1 MSDNENSNKK
11 LMPEGGSSPPTDQV
25 QTTDAPAVDS
35 ETKDTSSAE
44 EEEKNPQTPS
54 TDNDKD
60 KDESQGQ
67 ETEGGEEPNENPN
80 KENKNDY
87 SETAKKVGESLGE
100 KYNKMLEAK
109 KNDNNKDSLGDQM
122 KDLNEVQ
129 VDKAFVSDSINLLGK
144 ISFDELIG
152 NPLRAAVKAQRD
164 LAKETLSY
172 IREEGIKV
180 DENGQGQITYVTMNF
195 IRDGK
200 QVKMRVPLLT
210 LMPVPRLSISTM
222 SYTFKAKVNAMS
234 GVVASVGSGGTPINA
249 GISTGEGS
257 KSAAPAK
264 QTTDSSA
271 KGNNETTGNKPGAST
286 DNPAASKDNPAASK
300 DNPAASSNNPTA
312 SAAGAKPTISTTPTM
327 SVGYSSKKDSGAT
340 RDSRYSVETTMDI
353 SITASEGEMPRGIDR
368 LLGVLDDS
376 TEVIDPKG
384 TLQVSADRI
393 SLVNNYGAISVSYR
407 NGKGAYA
414 PTDVTC
420 EPIEGEAKPDMLES
434 GDEML
439 LIFKAK
445 GVYMVSAGELHRIV
459 FVS

>member
-1 MSDNENSNKK
+1 MSDNENNNND

-25 QTTDAPAVDS
+25 SQTDAPAVGS
-35 ETKDTSSAE
+35 ENNDTSSAE
-44 EEEKNPQTPS
+44 EKEEKPQGPS

-67 ETEGGEEPNENPN
+67 ETEGGEESN
-80 KENKNDY
+80 KENKNDF
-87 SETAKKVGESLGE
+87 SETAKKVGKSLTE
-100 KYNKMLEAK
+100 KYNELLEAK
-109 KNDNNKDSLGDQM
+109 KNDNKKDSLGDQM

-129 VDKAFVSDSINLLGK
+129 VDKTFVSDSINLLGK

-195 IRDGK
+195 FRDGK

-249 GISTGEGS
+249 GMSTDNGS
-257 KSAAPAK
+257 KSAASAK
-264 QTTDSSA
+264 PSKDSSS
-271 KGNNETTGNKPGAST
+271 KGNNEKTG
-286 DNPAASKDNPAASK
+286 DEPAASTENS
-300 DNPAASSNNPTA
+300 AASSNKTAA

-340 RDSRYSVETTMDI
+340 RDSRYSVESTMDI

-368 LLGVLDDS
+368 LLGILDDS

-445 GVYMVSAGELHRIV
+445 GVYMISAGELHRIV

>member
-1 MSDNENSNKK
+1 MSDNENNNNDLK
-11 LMPEGGSSPPTDQV
+11 PGGESSPPTDQV
-25 QTTDAPAVDS
+25 SQTDAPAVDS
-35 ETKDTSSAE
+35 ETTDTSSAE
-44 EEEKNPQTPS
+44 EENQQAPS
-54 TDNDKD
+54 TDNDN
-60 KDESQGQ
+60 DESQGQ
-67 ETEGGEEPNENPN
+67 ETEGGEEPN
-80 KENKNDY
+80 KENKNDF
-87 SETAKKVGESLGE
+87 SETAKNVGKSLTQ
-100 KYNKMLEAK
+100 KYNELLEAK
-109 KNDNNKDSLGDQM
+109 KNDNKKDSLGDQM

-249 GISTGEGS
+249 GMSTDNGS
-257 KSAAPAK
+257 KSAASAK
-264 QTTDSSA
+264 PTTDSSS
-271 KGNNETTGNKPGAST
+271 KGNNGKTGEKPAAST
-286 DNPAASKDNPAASK
+286 DNPTASTEK
-300 DNPAASSNNPTA
+300 PAASSNKTAA

-420 EPIEGEAKPDMLES
+420 EPIEGETKPDMLES

>member
-1 MSDNENSNKK
+1 MSDNENNNKD

-25 QTTDAPAVDS
+25 TTTDAPAVDS

-44 EEEKNPQTPS
+44 KEEENQQTPT
-54 TDNDKD
+54 TDND
-60 KDESQGQ
+60 ENQGQ
-67 ETEGGEEPNENPN
+67 TGNKGGEEPDRNKKENENLN
-80 KENKNDY
+80 KENNNDLPNTIGN
-87 SETAKKVGESLGE
+87 SVGKVFKEGVDAWKATSNAG
-100 KYNKMLEAK
+100 K
-109 KNDNNKDSLGDQM
+109 DNSLGDQM

-264 QTTDSSA
+264 PTTDSSS
-271 KGNNETTGNKPGAST
+271 KGNNEKTG
-286 DNPAASKDNPAASK
+286 DNPAASTEK
-300 DNPAASSNNPTA
+300 PAASSDKPAA
-312 SAAGAKPTISTTPTM
+312 SAAGAKPTIATTPTM

-393 SLVNNYGAISVSYR
+393 SLVNNYGVISVSYR

-420 EPIEGEAKPDMLES
+420 EPIEGETKPDMLES

-445 GVYMVSAGELHRIV
+445 GVYMVSAGELTRIV

>member
-1 MSDNENSNKK
+1 
-11 LMPEGGSSPPTDQV
+11 MPEGGSSPPTDQV
-25 QTTDAPAVDS
+25 SQTDAPAVGS
-35 ETKDTSSAE
+35 ENNDTSSAE
-44 EEEKNPQTPS
+44 EKEEKPQGPS

-67 ETEGGEEPNENPN
+67 ETEGGEESN
-80 KENKNDY
+80 KENKNDF
-87 SETAKKVGESLGE
+87 SETAKKVGKSLTE
-100 KYNKMLEAK
+100 KYNELLEAK
-109 KNDNNKDSLGDQM
+109 KNDNKKDSLGDQM

-129 VDKAFVSDSINLLGK
+129 VDKTFVSDSINLLGK

-195 IRDGK
+195 FRDGK

-234 GVVASVGSGGTPINA
+234 GVVASVGNGGTPINA
-249 GISTGEGS
+249 GMSTDNGS
-257 KSAAPAK
+257 KSAASAKPAK
-264 QTTDSSA
+264 DSSS
-271 KGNNETTGNKPGAST
+271 KGNNEKTG
-286 DNPAASKDNPAASK
+286 DEPAASTENS
-300 DNPAASSNNPTA
+300 AASSNKTAA

-445 GVYMVSAGELHRIV
+445 GVYMVSAGELTRIV

>member
-1 MSDNENSNKK
+1 MSDNENINND
-11 LMPEGGSSPPTDQV
+11 LMPGGESSPPTDQV
-25 QTTDAPAVDS
+25 SQTDAPAVDS
-35 ETKDTSSAE
+35 ETTDTSSAE
-44 EEEKNPQTPS
+44 EENQQAPS
-54 TDNDKD
+54 TDNDN
-60 KDESQGQ
+60 DESQGQ
-67 ETEGGEEPNENPN
+67 ETEGGEEPN
-80 KENKNDY
+80 KENKNDF
-87 SETAKKVGESLGE
+87 SETAKNVGKSLTQ
-100 KYNKMLEAK
+100 KYNELLEAK
-109 KNDNNKDSLGDQM
+109 KNDNKKDSLGDQI

-129 VDKAFVSDSINLLGK
+129 VDKTFVSDSINLLGK

-180 DENGQGQITYVTMNF
+180 DEDGQGQITYVTMNF
-195 IRDGK
+195 FRDGK

-249 GISTGEGS
+249 GMSTDNGS
-257 KSAAPAK
+257 KSAVSAKPAK
-264 QTTDSSA
+264 DSSA
-271 KGNNETTGNKPGAST
+271 KGNNEETGDKPATSTEKPAAST
-286 DNPAASKDNPAASK
+286 DNS
-300 DNPAASSNNPTA
+300 AASSNKTA
-312 SAAGAKPTISTTPTM
+312 TSATGAKPTIATTPTM

-353 SITASEGEMPRGIDR
+353 SITASESEMPRGIDR

-393 SLVNNYGAISVSYR
+393 SLVNNYGVISVSYR

-420 EPIEGEAKPDMLES
+420 DPIEGEAKPDMLES

-445 GVYMVSAGELHRIV
+445 GVYMVSAGELTRIV

>member
-1 MSDNENSNKK
+1 MSDNENNNND
-11 LMPEGGSSPPTDQV
+11 LMPEGGSSPPT
-25 QTTDAPAVDS
+25 
-35 ETKDTSSAE
+35 E
-44 EEEKNPQTPS
+44 ENSQTPP
-54 TDNDKD
+54 TDNDENQSH
-60 KDESQGQ
+60 ES
-67 ETEGGEEPNENPN
+67 NE
-80 KENKNDY
+80 
-87 SETAKKVGESLGE
+87 GE
-100 KYNKMLEAK
+100 KSEKNEDNKSDDSK
-109 KNDNNKDSLGDQM
+109 KKEEKSTLDKTVDTTTSVIGALGDAHNAAQKNEKTPSLGDQM

-180 DENGQGQITYVTMNF
+180 DEDGQGQITYVTMNF
-195 IRDGK
+195 FRDGK

-249 GISTGEGS
+249 GMSTDNSS
-257 KSAAPAK
+257 KSAASAK
-264 QTTDSSA
+264 ATTNSSS
-271 KGNNETTGNKPGAST
+271 KGNNEKTGDEPAAST
-286 DNPAASKDNPAASK
+286 DNSAVSSNKTAASATGTKS
-300 DNPAASSNNPTA
+300 
-312 SAAGAKPTISTTPTM
+312 TISTTPTM

-393 SLVNNYGAISVSYR
+393 SLVNNYGVISVSYR

-420 EPIEGEAKPDMLES
+420 DPIEGEAKPDMLES

-445 GVYMVSAGELHRIV
+445 GVYMVSAGELTRIV

>member
-1 MSDNENSNKK
+1 MSDNENNNND
-11 LMPEGGSSPPTDQV
+11 LMPEGGSSPPT
-25 QTTDAPAVDS
+25 
-35 ETKDTSSAE
+35 E
-44 EEEKNPQTPS
+44 ENPQTPS
-54 TDNDKD
+54 TDNDKNQSHESNEGKKSEKSEDNKSDDSKKKEEKSTLD
-60 KDESQGQ
+60 KTVDTTTSVIGALGDAHNAAQK
-67 ETEGGEEPNENPN
+67 
-80 KENKNDY
+80 KEK
-87 SETAKKVGESLGE
+87 TP
-100 KYNKMLEAK
+100 
-109 KNDNNKDSLGDQM
+109 SLGDQM
-122 KDLNEVQ
+122 KDLSEVQ

-180 DENGQGQITYVTMNF
+180 DEDGQGQITYVTMNF
-195 IRDGK
+195 FRDGK

-234 GVVASVGSGGTPINA
+234 GVVASVGSGGSPINA
-249 GISTGEGS
+249 GMSTDNGS

-264 QTTDSSA
+264 ATTDSSS
-271 KGNNETTGNKPGAST
+271 KGNNGKTGDNPTAST
-286 DNPAASKDNPAASK
+286 DNPAVSSNKTAAS
-300 DNPAASSNNPTA
+300 AT
-312 SAAGAKPTISTTPTM
+312 GTKPTIATTPTM

>member
-1 MSDNENSNKK
+1 MSNNENNNND

-25 QTTDAPAVDS
+25 SQTDAPAVGS
-35 ETKDTSSAE
+35 ENNDTSSAE
-44 EEEKNPQTPS
+44 EKEEKPQGPS

-67 ETEGGEEPNENPN
+67 ETEGGEESN
-80 KENKNDY
+80 KENKNDF
-87 SETAKKVGESLGE
+87 SETAKKVGKSLTE
-100 KYNKMLEAK
+100 KYNELLEAK
-109 KNDNNKDSLGDQM
+109 KNDNKKDSLGDQM

-129 VDKAFVSDSINLLGK
+129 VDKTFVSDSINLLGK

-195 IRDGK
+195 FRDGK

-249 GISTGEGS
+249 GMSTDNGS
-257 KSAAPAK
+257 KSAASAKPAK
-264 QTTDSSA
+264 DSSS
-271 KGNNETTGNKPGAST
+271 KGNNEKTG
-286 DNPAASKDNPAASK
+286 DE
-300 DNPAASSNNPTA
+300 PAASSNKTAA

-340 RDSRYSVETTMDI
+340 RDSRYSVESTMDI

-368 LLGVLDDS
+368 LLGILDDS

-393 SLVNNYGAISVSYR
+393 SLVNNYGVISVSYR

-445 GVYMVSAGELHRIV
+445 GVYMVSAGELTRIV

>member
-1 MSDNENSNKK
+1 MSDNENINKD
-11 LMPEGGSSPPTDQV
+11 LIPEGGSSPPTDQV
-25 QTTDAPAVDS
+25 STTDPPAVDS
-35 ETKDTSSAE
+35 ETTGTSSAE
-44 EEEKNPQTPS
+44 EENQQAPS
-54 TDNDKD
+54 TDNDKNKD
-60 KDESQGQ
+60 KSQSQ
-67 ETEGGEEPNENPN
+67 ETEGGEEPDENPN
-80 KENKNDY
+80 KENNNDL
-87 SETAKKVGESLGE
+87 ADKLKKGGESLTQ
-100 KYNKMLEAK
+100 KYNKLLEAK
-109 KNDNNKDSLGDQM
+109 RNENNKDSLGDQM

-129 VDKAFVSDSINLLGK
+129 VDKTFVSDSINLLGK

-264 QTTDSSA
+264 QTTDSSE
-271 KGNNETTGNKPGAST
+271 KGNNGKTG
-286 DNPAASKDNPAASK
+286 DNPAASTDNSATST
-300 DNPAASSNNPTA
+300 DNSATSSNKTAA
-312 SAAGAKPTISTTPTM
+312 SAAGAKSTISTTPTM

-407 NGKGAYA
+407 NGKGAYV

-420 EPIEGEAKPDMLES
+420 EPIEGETKPDMLES

>member
-1 MSDNENSNKK
+1 MSDNENNNKDLK
-11 LMPEGGSSPPTDQV
+11 PGGESSPPTEENLQ
-25 QTTDAPAVDS
+25 AP
-35 ETKDTSSAE
+35 
-44 EEEKNPQTPS
+44 P
-54 TDNDKD
+54 TDNDKNQSHESNEGKKSEKSEDNKSDDSKKKEEKSTLD
-60 KDESQGQ
+60 KAVDTTTSVIGALGDAHNAAQK
-67 ETEGGEEPNENPN
+67 
-80 KENKNDY
+80 KEK
-87 SETAKKVGESLGE
+87 TP
-100 KYNKMLEAK
+100 
-109 KNDNNKDSLGDQM
+109 SLGDQM

-129 VDKAFVSDSINLLGK
+129 VDKAFVFDSINLLGK

-195 IRDGK
+195 FRDGK

-249 GISTGEGS
+249 GMSTDYGS
-257 KSAAPAK
+257 KSAASAKPAK
-264 QTTDSSA
+264 DSSS
-271 KGNNETTGNKPGAST
+271 KGNNEKTGDEPAAST
-286 DNPAASKDNPAASK
+286 DNS
-300 DNPAASSNNPTA
+300 AASSNKTAA
-312 SAAGAKPTISTTPTM
+312 SAAGAKPTIATTPTM

-445 GVYMVSAGELHRIV
+445 GVYMISAGELHRIV

>member
-1 MSDNENSNKK
+1 MSDNENNNND

-25 QTTDAPAVDS
+25 SQTDAPAVGS
-35 ETKDTSSAE
+35 ENNDTSSAE
-44 EEEKNPQTPS
+44 EKEEKPQGPS

-67 ETEGGEEPNENPN
+67 ETEGGEESN
-80 KENKNDY
+80 KENKNDF
-87 SETAKKVGESLGE
+87 SETAKKVGKSLTE
-100 KYNKMLEAK
+100 KYNELLEAK
-109 KNDNNKDSLGDQM
+109 KNDNKKDSLGDQM

-129 VDKAFVSDSINLLGK
+129 VDKTFVSDSINLLGK

-195 IRDGK
+195 FRDGK

-249 GISTGEGS
+249 GMSTDNGS
-257 KSAAPAK
+257 KSAASAKPAK
-264 QTTDSSA
+264 DSSS
-271 KGNNETTGNKPGAST
+271 KGNNEKTG
-286 DNPAASKDNPAASK
+286 DE
-300 DNPAASSNNPTA
+300 PAASSNKTAA

-368 LLGVLDDS
+368 LLGILDDS

-445 GVYMVSAGELHRIV
+445 GVYMISAGELHRIV

>member
-1 MSDNENSNKK
+1 MSDNENKNKDLK
-11 LMPEGGSSPPTDQV
+11 PGGESSPPTDQV
-25 QTTDAPAVDS
+25 SQTDAPAVDS
-35 ETKDTSSAE
+35 ETTDTSSAE
-44 EEEKNPQTPS
+44 EENQQAPS
-54 TDNDKD
+54 TDNDN
-60 KDESQGQ
+60 DESQGQ
-67 ETEGGEEPNENPN
+67 ETEGGEEPN
-80 KENKNDY
+80 KENKNDF
-87 SETAKKVGESLGE
+87 SETAKNVGKSLTQ
-100 KYNKMLEAK
+100 KYNELLEAK
-109 KNDNNKDSLGDQM
+109 KNDNKKDSLGDQM

-195 IRDGK
+195 FRDGK

-249 GISTGEGS
+249 GISTDNGS
-257 KSAAPAK
+257 KSAASAKPAK
-264 QTTDSSA
+264 DSSA
-271 KGNNETTGNKPGAST
+271 KGNNEKTGDKPAASSEKPAAST
-286 DNPAASKDNPAASK
+286 DNS
-300 DNPAASSNNPTA
+300 AASSNKTAA
-312 SAAGAKPTISTTPTM
+312 SATGAKPTISTTPTM

-393 SLVNNYGAISVSYR
+393 SLVNNYGVISVSYR

-420 EPIEGEAKPDMLES
+420 DPIEGEAKPDMLES

-445 GVYMVSAGELHRIV
+445 GVYMVSAGELTRIV

>member
-1 MSDNENSNKK
+1 MSDNENNNKDLK
-11 LMPEGGSSPPTDQV
+11 PGGESSPPTDQV
-25 QTTDAPAVDS
+25 QTTDATAVDS
-35 ETKDTSSAE
+35 ETNNTSSAE
-44 EEEKNPQTPS
+44 NEEKNPQTPT
-54 TDNDKD
+54 TDND

-67 ETEGGEEPNENPN
+67 ETEGGEEPN
-80 KENKNDY
+80 KENKNDV
-87 SETAKKVGESLGE
+87 SEAVKNFGESAFE
-100 KYNKMLEAK
+100 KGKEYYNTL
-109 KNDNNKDSLGDQM
+109 KNKENKDSLGDQM

-264 QTTDSSA
+264 PTTDSSS
-271 KGNNETTGNKPGAST
+271 KGNNGKTG
-286 DNPAASKDNPAASK
+286 DNPAASTDNSAASTE
-300 DNPAASSNNPTA
+300 NPTA
-312 SAAGAKPTISTTPTM
+312 SSNKTAASATGAKPTISTTPTM

-407 NGKGAYA
+407 NGKGAYV

-420 EPIEGEAKPDMLES
+420 EPIEGETKPDMLES

>member
-1 MSDNENSNKK
+1 MSDNENNNNDLK
-11 LMPEGGSSPPTDQV
+11 PGGESSPPT
-25 QTTDAPAVDS
+25 
-35 ETKDTSSAE
+35 E
-44 EEEKNPQTPS
+44 ENPQTPP

-60 KDESQGQ
+60 KDESQSQ
-67 ETEGGEEPNENPN
+67 ETEGGEEPNEKGKEDENPN
-80 KENKNDY
+80 KENNNDLPDKIGN
-87 SETAKKVGESLGE
+87 SVGKAFKEGMDAWKATSNTG
-100 KYNKMLEAK
+100 
-109 KNDNNKDSLGDQM
+109 NDKSLGDQM

-129 VDKAFVSDSINLLGK
+129 VDKTFVSDSINLLGK

-195 IRDGK
+195 FRDGK

-249 GISTGEGS
+249 GMSTDNSS
-257 KSAAPAK
+257 KSAASAK
-264 QTTDSSA
+264 ATTNSSS
-271 KGNNETTGNKPGAST
+271 KGNNEKTGDEPAAST
-286 DNPAASKDNPAASK
+286 DNSAVSSNKTAASATGTKS
-300 DNPAASSNNPTA
+300 
-312 SAAGAKPTISTTPTM
+312 TISTTPTM

-393 SLVNNYGAISVSYR
+393 SLVNNYGTISVSYR

-420 EPIEGEAKPDMLES
+420 DPIEGEAKPDMLES

-445 GVYMVSAGELHRIV
+445 GVYMVSAGELTRIV

>member
-1 MSDNENSNKK
+1 MSDNENKNKDLK
-11 LMPEGGSSPPTDQV
+11 PGGESSPPTDQV
-25 QTTDAPAVDS
+25 SQTDAPAVDS
-35 ETKDTSSAE
+35 ETTDTSSAE
-44 EEEKNPQTPS
+44 EENQQAPS
-54 TDNDKD
+54 TDNDKNQSH
-60 KDESQGQ
+60 ES
-67 ETEGGEEPNENPN
+67 NE
-80 KENKNDY
+80 
-87 SETAKKVGESLGE
+87 GE
-100 KYNKMLEAK
+100 KSEKNEDNKSDDSK
-109 KNDNNKDSLGDQM
+109 KKEEKSTLDKTVDTTTSVIGALGDAHNAAQKNEKTPSLGDQM

-195 IRDGK
+195 FRDGK

-249 GISTGEGS
+249 GISTDNGS
-257 KSAAPAK
+257 KSAASAKPAK
-264 QTTDSSA
+264 DPSA
-271 KGNNETTGNKPGAST
+271 KGNNGKTGDKPAAST
-286 DNPAASKDNPAASK
+286 DNPSTSSNKTAASA
-300 DNPAASSNNPTA
+300 T
-312 SAAGAKPTISTTPTM
+312 GAKPTIATTPTM

-368 LLGVLDDS
+368 LLGVLEDS

-393 SLVNNYGAISVSYR
+393 SLVNNYGVISVSYR

-420 EPIEGEAKPDMLES
+420 DPIEGEAKPDMLES

>member
-1 MSDNENSNKK
+1 MSDNENNNKDLK
-11 LMPEGGSSPPTDQV
+11 PGGESSPPTDQIPE
-25 QTTDAPAVDS
+25 TDAPAVGS
-35 ETKDTSSAE
+35 ETTDTSSAE
-44 EEEKNPQTPS
+44 EENQQAPS
-54 TDNDKD
+54 TDNDN
-60 KDESQGQ
+60 DESQGQ
-67 ETEGGEEPNENPN
+67 ETD
-80 KENKNDY
+80 ENK
-87 SETAKKVGESLGE
+87 KKDEKSTLDKTIDTTTYVIGALGDTHNAAQE
-100 KYNKMLEAK
+100 KEKTP
-109 KNDNNKDSLGDQM
+109 SLGDQM

-195 IRDGK
+195 FRDGK

-234 GVVASVGSGGTPINA
+234 GVVATVGSGGTPINA
-249 GISTGEGS
+249 GMSTDNSS
-257 KSAAPAK
+257 KSAASAKPAK
-264 QTTDSSA
+264 DSSA
-271 KGNNETTGNKPGAST
+271 KVNNEKTGDEPAAST
-286 DNPAASKDNPAASK
+286 DNSTVSSNKTAASATGTKS
-300 DNPAASSNNPTA
+300 
-312 SAAGAKPTISTTPTM
+312 TISTTPTM

-384 TLQVSADRI
+384 TLQVSADKLQ
-393 SLVNNYGAISVSYR
+393 LVNLY
-407 NGKGAYA
+407 
-414 PTDVTC
+414 PTAT
-420 EPIEGEAKPDMLES
+420 AKALTHRRTSPASRL
-434 GDEML
+434 
-439 LIFKAK
+439 KAK
-445 GVYMVSAGELHRIV
+445 QSPTCWRVATKCCLSSRLKVSTWFPPAN
-459 FVS
+459 

>member
-1 MSDNENSNKK
+1 MSDNENNNKD
-11 LMPEGGSSPPTDQV
+11 LMPGGESSPPTDQV
-25 QTTDAPAVDS
+25 SQTDAPAVDS
-35 ETKDTSSAE
+35 ETTDTSSAE
-44 EEEKNPQTPS
+44 EENQQAPS
-54 TDNDKD
+54 TDNYN
-60 KDESQGQ
+60 DESQGQ
-67 ETEGGEEPNENPN
+67 ETEGGEKPDGN
-80 KENKNDY
+80 KKEDKNDL
-87 SETAKKVGESLGE
+87 SDQLKEAGKSLTE
-100 KYNKMLEAK
+100 KYNKLLEAK
-109 KNDNNKDSLGDQM
+109 KNDNKKDSLGDQM

-180 DENGQGQITYVTMNF
+180 DEDGQGQITYVTMNF
-195 IRDGK
+195 FRDGK

-249 GISTGEGS
+249 GMSTDNGS
-257 KSAAPAK
+257 KSAVSAKPAK
-264 QTTDSSA
+264 DSSA
-271 KGNNETTGNKPGAST
+271 KGNNEETGDKPATST
-286 DNPAASKDNPAASK
+286 DNS
-300 DNPAASSNNPTA
+300 AASSNKTA
-312 SAAGAKPTISTTPTM
+312 TSAAGAKPTIATTPTM

-393 SLVNNYGAISVSYR
+393 SLVNNYGVISVSYR

-414 PTDVTC
+414 PTEVTC
-420 EPIEGEAKPDMLES
+420 DPIEGEAKPDMLES

-445 GVYMVSAGELHRIV
+445 GVYMVSAGELTRIV

>member
-1 MSDNENSNKK
+1 MSDNENNNKDLK
-11 LMPEGGSSPPTDQV
+11 PGGESSPPTK
-25 QTTDAPAVDS
+25 
-35 ETKDTSSAE
+35 E
-44 EEEKNPQTPS
+44 NPQTPS
-54 TDNDKD
+54 TDNDNDKD
-60 KDESQGQ
+60 KSQGQ
-67 ETEGGEEPNENPN
+67 ETEGGEEPDVNNKEDENPN
-80 KENKNDY
+80 KENKNDLANKIGN
-87 SETAKKVGESLGE
+87 SVGKVVEEGIDAWKATSNTG
-100 KYNKMLEAK
+100 K
-109 KNDNNKDSLGDQM
+109 DNSLGDQM

-195 IRDGK
+195 FRDGK

-249 GISTGEGS
+249 GISTDNGS
-257 KSAAPAK
+257 KSAASAKPAK
-264 QTTDSSA
+264 DSSA
-271 KGNNETTGNKPGAST
+271 KGNNEKTG
-286 DNPAASKDNPAASK
+286 DNPAASTDNS
-300 DNPAASSNNPTA
+300 AASSNKTA
-312 SAAGAKPTISTTPTM
+312 TSAAGAKPTIATTPTM

-393 SLVNNYGAISVSYR
+393 SLVNNYGVISVSYR

-420 EPIEGEAKPDMLES
+420 DPIEGEAKPDMLES

-445 GVYMVSAGELHRIV
+445 GVYMVSAGELTRIV

>member
-1 MSDNENSNKK
+1 
-11 LMPEGGSSPPTDQV
+11 MPEGGSSPPTDQV
-25 QTTDAPAVDS
+25 TTTDATAVDS
-35 ETKDTSSAE
+35 ETNDTSSAE
-44 EEEKNPQTPS
+44 EEEENQQTPS
-54 TDNDKD
+54 TDNDKN
-60 KDESQGQ
+60 KDESQSQ
-67 ETEGGEEPNENPN
+67 ETEGGEEPD
-80 KENKNDY
+80 ENKKEDKNDL
-87 SETAKKVGESLGE
+87 ADKLKKGGESLTQ
-100 KYNKMLEAK
+100 KYNKLLEAK
-109 KNDNNKDSLGDQM
+109 KNDNKKDSLGDQM

-129 VDKAFVSDSINLLGK
+129 VDKTFVSDSINLLGK

-195 IRDGK
+195 FRDGK

-249 GISTGEGS
+249 GMSTDNSS

-264 QTTDSSA
+264 PTTDSSS
-271 KGNNETTGNKPGAST
+271 KGNNEKTG
-286 DNPAASKDNPAASK
+286 DNPAASTDNS
-300 DNPAASSNNPTA
+300 AASSNKTAA
-312 SAAGAKPTISTTPTM
+312 SAAGAKPTIATTPTM

-393 SLVNNYGAISVSYR
+393 SLVNNYGVISVSYR

-420 EPIEGEAKPDMLES
+420 DPIEGEAKPDMLES

-445 GVYMVSAGELHRIV
+445 GVYMVSAGELTRIV

>member
-1 MSDNENSNKK
+1 MSDNENNNND
-11 LMPEGGSSPPTDQV
+11 LMSDGGSSPPTDQV
-25 QTTDAPAVDS
+25 SQTDAPAVGS
-35 ETKDTSSAE
+35 ENNDTSSAE
-44 EEEKNPQTPS
+44 TEEEKPQAPS
-54 TDNDKD
+54 ADNDKD
-60 KDESQGQ
+60 EGQGQ
-67 ETEGGEEPNENPN
+67 ETEGGEKPDGN
-80 KENKNDY
+80 KKEDKNDL
-87 SETAKKVGESLGE
+87 SDQLKEAGKSLTQ
-100 KYNKMLEAK
+100 KYNELLEAK
-109 KNDNNKDSLGDQM
+109 KNDNKKDSLGDQM

-180 DENGQGQITYVTMNF
+180 DEDGQGQITYVTMNF
-195 IRDGK
+195 FRDGK

-249 GISTGEGS
+249 GMSTDNGS
-257 KSAAPAK
+257 KSAVSAKPAK
-264 QTTDSSA
+264 DSSA
-271 KGNNETTGNKPGAST
+271 KGNNEETGDKPATST
-286 DNPAASKDNPAASK
+286 DNS
-300 DNPAASSNNPTA
+300 AASSNKTA
-312 SAAGAKPTISTTPTM
+312 TSAAGAKPTIATTPTM

-393 SLVNNYGAISVSYR
+393 SLVNNYGVISVSYR

-414 PTDVTC
+414 PTEVTC
-420 EPIEGEAKPDMLES
+420 DPIEGEAKPDMLES

-445 GVYMVSAGELHRIV
+445 GVYMVSAGELTRIV

>member
-1 MSDNENSNKK
+1 MSDNENNNND
-11 LMPEGGSSPPTDQV
+11 LIPEGGSSPPTDQV
-25 QTTDAPAVDS
+25 SQTDAPAVDS
-35 ETKDTSSAE
+35 ETTDTSSAE
-44 EEEKNPQTPS
+44 EENQQAPS
-54 TDNDKD
+54 TDNDKNQSH
-60 KDESQGQ
+60 ES
-67 ETEGGEEPNENPN
+67 NE
-80 KENKNDY
+80 
-87 SETAKKVGESLGE
+87 GE
-100 KYNKMLEAK
+100 KSEKNEDNKSDDSK
-109 KNDNNKDSLGDQM
+109 KKEEKSTLDKTVDTTTSVIGALGDAHNAAQKKEKTPSLGDQM

-195 IRDGK
+195 FRDGK
-200 QVKMRVPLLT
+200 HVKMRVPLLT

-249 GISTGEGS
+249 GMSTDNGS
-257 KSAAPAK
+257 KSAASAKPAK
-264 QTTDSSA
+264 DSSA
-271 KGNNETTGNKPGAST
+271 KGNNEKTGDEPAAST
-286 DNPAASKDNPAASK
+286 DNS
-300 DNPAASSNNPTA
+300 AASSNKTAA
-312 SAAGAKPTISTTPTM
+312 SATGAKPTIATTPTM

>member
-1 MSDNENSNKK
+1 MSDNENNNKDLK
-11 LMPEGGSSPPTDQV
+11 PGGESSPPTEENLQ
-25 QTTDAPAVDS
+25 AP
-35 ETKDTSSAE
+35 
-44 EEEKNPQTPS
+44 P
-54 TDNDKD
+54 TDNDKNQSHESNEGKKSEKSEDNKSDDSKKKEEKSTLD
-60 KDESQGQ
+60 KVVDTTTSVIGALGDAHNAAQK
-67 ETEGGEEPNENPN
+67 
-80 KENKNDY
+80 KEK
-87 SETAKKVGESLGE
+87 TP
-100 KYNKMLEAK
+100 
-109 KNDNNKDSLGDQM
+109 SLGDQM
-122 KDLNEVQ
+122 KDLSEVQ

-195 IRDGK
+195 FRDGK

-249 GISTGEGS
+249 GMSTDNGS
-257 KSAAPAK
+257 KSAASAKPAK
-264 QTTDSSA
+264 DSSS
-271 KGNNETTGNKPGAST
+271 KGNNEKTG
-286 DNPAASKDNPAASK
+286 DEPAASTENS
-300 DNPAASSNNPTA
+300 AASSNKTAA

-368 LLGVLDDS
+368 LLGILDDS

-393 SLVNNYGAISVSYR
+393 SLVNNYGVISVSYR

-445 GVYMVSAGELHRIV
+445 GVYMVSAGELTRIV

>member
-1 MSDNENSNKK
+1 MSDNENKNKDLK
-11 LMPEGGSSPPTDQV
+11 PGGESSPPTDQV
-25 QTTDAPAVDS
+25 SQTDAPAVDS
-35 ETKDTSSAE
+35 ETTDTSSAE
-44 EEEKNPQTPS
+44 EENQQAPS
-54 TDNDKD
+54 TDNDKNQSH
-60 KDESQGQ
+60 ES
-67 ETEGGEEPNENPN
+67 NE
-80 KENKNDY
+80 
-87 SETAKKVGESLGE
+87 GE
-100 KYNKMLEAK
+100 KSEKNEDNKSDDSK
-109 KNDNNKDSLGDQM
+109 KKEEKSTLDKTVDTTTSVIGALGDAHNAAQKKEKTPSLGDQM

-195 IRDGK
+195 FRDGK

-249 GISTGEGS
+249 GMSTDNSS
-257 KSAAPAK
+257 KSAASAK
-264 QTTDSSA
+264 ATTNSSS
-271 KGNNETTGNKPGAST
+271 KGNNEKTGDEPAAST
-286 DNPAASKDNPAASK
+286 DNSAVSSNKTAASATGTKS
-300 DNPAASSNNPTA
+300 
-312 SAAGAKPTISTTPTM
+312 TISTTPTM

-393 SLVNNYGAISVSYR
+393 SLVNNYGTISVSYR

-420 EPIEGEAKPDMLES
+420 DPIEGEAKPDMLES

-445 GVYMVSAGELHRIV
+445 GVYMVSAGELTRIV

>member
-1 MSDNENSNKK
+1 MSDNENKNNDLK
-11 LMPEGGSSPPTDQV
+11 PGGESSPPTDQV
-25 QTTDAPAVDS
+25 SQTDAPAVDS
-35 ETKDTSSAE
+35 ETTDTSSAE
-44 EEEKNPQTPS
+44 EENQQAPS
-54 TDNDKD
+54 TDNDN
-60 KDESQGQ
+60 DESQGQ
-67 ETEGGEEPNENPN
+67 ETEGGEEPN
-80 KENKNDY
+80 KENKNDF
-87 SETAKKVGESLGE
+87 SETAKKVSKSLTD
-100 KYNKMLEAK
+100 KYNELKEAK
-109 KNDNNKDSLGDQM
+109 KNDNKKDSLGDQM

-129 VDKAFVSDSINLLGK
+129 VDKTFVSDSINLLGK

-180 DENGQGQITYVTMNF
+180 DEDGQGQITYVTMNF
-195 IRDGK
+195 FRDGK

-249 GISTGEGS
+249 GMSTDNSS
-257 KSAAPAK
+257 KSAASAKPAK
-264 QTTDSSA
+264 DSSA
-271 KGNNETTGNKPGAST
+271 KGNNEKTGDKPAASSEKPAAST
-286 DNPAASKDNPAASK
+286 DNS
-300 DNPAASSNNPTA
+300 AASSNKTA
-312 SAAGAKPTISTTPTM
+312 TSAAGAKPTIATTPTM

-393 SLVNNYGAISVSYR
+393 SLVNNYGVISVSYR

-445 GVYMVSAGELHRIV
+445 GVYMVSAGELTRIV

>member
-1 MSDNENSNKK
+1 MSDNENNNNDLK
-11 LMPEGGSSPPTDQV
+11 PGGESSPPTDQV
-25 QTTDAPAVDS
+25 SQTDAPAVDS
-35 ETKDTSSAE
+35 ETTDTSSAE
-44 EEEKNPQTPS
+44 EENQQAPS
-54 TDNDKD
+54 TDNDKNQSH
-60 KDESQGQ
+60 ES
-67 ETEGGEEPNENPN
+67 NE
-80 KENKNDY
+80 
-87 SETAKKVGESLGE
+87 GE
-100 KYNKMLEAK
+100 KSEKNEDNKSDDSK
-109 KNDNNKDSLGDQM
+109 KKEEKSTLDKTVDTTTSVIGALGDAHNAAQKKEKTPSLGDQM

-195 IRDGK
+195 FRDGK

-257 KSAAPAK
+257 KPAVSAKPAK
-264 QTTDSSA
+264 DSST
-271 KGNNETTGNKPGAST
+271 KGNNEKTG
-286 DNPAASKDNPAASK
+286 DNPAASTDNS
-300 DNPAASSNNPTA
+300 AASSDKTAA
-312 SAAGAKPTISTTPTM
+312 SATGAKPTIATTPTM

-420 EPIEGEAKPDMLES
+420 DPIEGEAKPDMLES

-445 GVYMVSAGELHRIV
+445 GVYMVSAGELTRIV

>member
-1 MSDNENSNKK
+1 MSDNENNNND
-11 LMPEGGSSPPTDQV
+11 LIPEGGSSPPTDQV
-25 QTTDAPAVDS
+25 SQTDAPAVDS
-35 ETKDTSSAE
+35 ETTDTSSAE
-44 EEEKNPQTPS
+44 EENQQAPS
-54 TDNDKD
+54 TDNDKNQSH
-60 KDESQGQ
+60 ES
-67 ETEGGEEPNENPN
+67 NE
-80 KENKNDY
+80 
-87 SETAKKVGESLGE
+87 GE
-100 KYNKMLEAK
+100 KSEKNEDNKSDDSK
-109 KNDNNKDSLGDQM
+109 KKEEKSTLDKTVDTTTSVIGALGDAHNAAQKKEKTPSLGDQM

-129 VDKAFVSDSINLLGK
+129 VDKTFVSDSINLLGK

-195 IRDGK
+195 FRDGK

-249 GISTGEGS
+249 GMSTDNSS
-257 KSAAPAK
+257 KSAASAKPAK
-264 QTTDSSA
+264 DSSA
-271 KGNNETTGNKPGAST
+271 KGNNEKTGDKPAASSEKPAAST
-286 DNPAASKDNPAASK
+286 DNS
-300 DNPAASSNNPTA
+300 AASSNKTA
-312 SAAGAKPTISTTPTM
+312 TSAAGAKPTIATTPTM

-393 SLVNNYGAISVSYR
+393 SLVNNYGVISVSYR

-420 EPIEGEAKPDMLES
+420 DPIEGEAKPDMLES

-445 GVYMVSAGELHRIV
+445 GVYMVSAGELTRIV

>member
-1 MSDNENSNKK
+1 MSDNENNNKD
-11 LMPEGGSSPPTDQV
+11 LIPEGGSSPPTDQV
-25 QTTDAPAVDS
+25 QTTDATAVDS
-35 ETKDTSSAE
+35 ETPDTSPAENE
-44 EEEKNPQTPS
+44 EENPQTPN
-54 TDNDKD
+54 TDNDND
-60 KDESQGQ
+60 KDESQSQ
-67 ETEGGEEPNENPN
+67 ETEGGEEPD
-80 KENKNDY
+80 ENKKEDKNDL
-87 SETAKKVGESLGE
+87 ADKLKKGGESLTQ
-100 KYNKMLEAK
+100 KYNKLLEAK
-109 KNDNNKDSLGDQM
+109 RNENNKDSLGDQM

-129 VDKAFVSDSINLLGK
+129 VDKTFVSDSINLLGK

-195 IRDGK
+195 FRDGK

-264 QTTDSSA
+264 PTTDSSS
-271 KGNNETTGNKPGAST
+271 KGNNGKTGDNPTAST
-286 DNPAASKDNPAASK
+286 ENSAASTENS
-300 DNPAASSNNPTA
+300 AASSNKTAA
-312 SAAGAKPTISTTPTM
+312 SATGAKPTISTTPTM

-414 PTDVTC
+414 PTDVNC

>member
-1 MSDNENSNKK
+1 MSDNENNNND
-11 LMPEGGSSPPTDQV
+11 LIPEGGSSPPTK
-25 QTTDAPAVDS
+25 
-35 ETKDTSSAE
+35 E
-44 EEEKNPQTPS
+44 NPQTPS
-54 TDNDKD
+54 TDNDNDKD
-60 KDESQGQ
+60 KSQGQ
-67 ETEGGEEPNENPN
+67 ETEGGEEPDVNNKEDENPN
-80 KENKNDY
+80 KENKNDLANKIGN
-87 SETAKKVGESLGE
+87 SVGKVVEEGIDAWKATSNTG
-100 KYNKMLEAK
+100 K
-109 KNDNNKDSLGDQM
+109 DNSLGDQM

-129 VDKAFVSDSINLLGK
+129 IDKAFVSDSINLLGK

-195 IRDGK
+195 FRDGK

-249 GISTGEGS
+249 GMSTDNGN
-257 KSAAPAK
+257 KSAASAKPAK
-264 QTTDSSA
+264 DSSA
-271 KGNNETTGNKPGAST
+271 KGNNEKTG
-286 DNPAASKDNPAASK
+286 DNPAASTDNS
-300 DNPAASSNNPTA
+300 AASSNKTAA
-312 SAAGAKPTISTTPTM
+312 SATGAKPTISTTPTM

-393 SLVNNYGAISVSYR
+393 SLVNNYGVISVSYR

-420 EPIEGEAKPDMLES
+420 DPIEGEAKPDMLES

-445 GVYMVSAGELHRIV
+445 GVYMVSAGELTRIV

>member
-1 MSDNENSNKK
+1 MSDNENNNND
-11 LMPEGGSSPPTDQV
+11 LMPEGGSSPPTEENP
-25 QTTDAPAVDS
+25 PA
-35 ETKDTSSAE
+35 
-44 EEEKNPQTPS
+44 PS
-54 TDNDKD
+54 TDKD
-60 KDESQGQ
+60 KNQRHESN
-67 ETEGGEEPNENPN
+67 EGKKSEKSEDNKSDDSKKKEEKSTLDKVVDTTTSVIGALGDAHNAAQK
-80 KENKNDY
+80 KEK
-87 SETAKKVGESLGE
+87 TP
-100 KYNKMLEAK
+100 
-109 KNDNNKDSLGDQM
+109 SLGDQM
-122 KDLNEVQ
+122 KDLSEVQ

-195 IRDGK
+195 FRDGK

-249 GISTGEGS
+249 GMSTDNGS
-257 KSAAPAK
+257 KSAASAKPAK
-264 QTTDSSA
+264 DSSS
-271 KGNNETTGNKPGAST
+271 KGNNEKTGDEPAAST
-286 DNPAASKDNPAASK
+286 DNS
-300 DNPAASSNNPTA
+300 AASSNKTAA

-340 RDSRYSVETTMDI
+340 RDSRYSVESTMDI

-368 LLGVLDDS
+368 LLGILDDS

-393 SLVNNYGAISVSYR
+393 SLVNNYGVISVSYR

-445 GVYMVSAGELHRIV
+445 GVYMVSAGELTRIV

>member
-1 MSDNENSNKK
+1 MSDNENYNKN

-25 QTTDAPAVDS
+25 TTTDATAVDS
-35 ETKDTSSAE
+35 ETNDTSSAE
-44 EEEKNPQTPS
+44 NEEENQQTPS
-54 TDNDKD
+54 TDNDKN

-67 ETEGGEEPNENPN
+67 ETEGGEEPN
-80 KENKNDY
+80 KENKNDF
-87 SETAKKVGESLGE
+87 SETAKKVGKSLTD
-100 KYNKMLEAK
+100 KYNELKEAK
-109 KNDNNKDSLGDQM
+109 KNDNKKDSLGDQM

-129 VDKAFVSDSINLLGK
+129 VDKTFVSDSINLLGK

-249 GISTGEGS
+249 GISTDNGS
-257 KSAAPAK
+257 KSAASAK
-264 QTTDSSA
+264 PMTDPSA
-271 KGNNETTGNKPGAST
+271 KGNNGKAGDKPATSTEKPATSTEKPTTSSDKS
-286 DNPAASKDNPAASK
+286 AASA
-300 DNPAASSNNPTA
+300 T
-312 SAAGAKPTISTTPTM
+312 GAKPTISTTPTM

-393 SLVNNYGAISVSYR
+393 LLVNNYGAISVSYR

-420 EPIEGEAKPDMLES
+420 DPIEGEAKPDMLES

-445 GVYMVSAGELHRIV
+445 GVYMVSAGELTRIV

>member
-1 MSDNENSNKK
+1 MSDNENNNKDLK
-11 LMPEGGSSPPTDQV
+11 PGGESSPPTDQV
-25 QTTDAPAVDS
+25 SQTDAPAVDS
-35 ETKDTSSAE
+35 ETTDTSSAE
-44 EEEKNPQTPS
+44 EENQQAPS
-54 TDNDKD
+54 TDNDKNQSH
-60 KDESQGQ
+60 ES
-67 ETEGGEEPNENPN
+67 NE
-80 KENKNDY
+80 
-87 SETAKKVGESLGE
+87 GE
-100 KYNKMLEAK
+100 KSEKNEDNKSDDSK
-109 KNDNNKDSLGDQM
+109 KKEEKSTLDKTVDTTTSVIGALGDAHNAAQKKEKTPSLGDQM

-195 IRDGK
+195 FRDGK

-249 GISTGEGS
+249 GISTDNGS
-257 KSAAPAK
+257 KSAASAKPAK
-264 QTTDSSA
+264 DSSA
-271 KGNNETTGNKPGAST
+271 KGNNEKTGDNPTAST
-286 DNPAASKDNPAASK
+286 DNS
-300 DNPAASSNNPTA
+300 AASSNKTAA
-312 SAAGAKPTISTTPTM
+312 SATGTKSTIATTPTM

-393 SLVNNYGAISVSYR
+393 SLVNNYGVISVSYR

-420 EPIEGEAKPDMLES
+420 DPIEGEAKPDMLES

-445 GVYMVSAGELHRIV
+445 GVYMVSAGELTRIV

>member
-1 MSDNENSNKK
+1 MSDNENNNND
-11 LMPEGGSSPPTDQV
+11 LIPEGGSSPPTDQV
-25 QTTDAPAVDS
+25 SQTDAPAVDS
-35 ETKDTSSAE
+35 ETTDTSSAE
-44 EEEKNPQTPS
+44 EENQQAPS
-54 TDNDKD
+54 TTDNDN
-60 KDESQGQ
+60 DESQGQ
-67 ETEGGEEPNENPN
+67 ETEGGEEPN
-80 KENKNDY
+80 KENKNDF
-87 SETAKKVGESLGE
+87 SETAKKVSKSLTD
-100 KYNKMLEAK
+100 KYNELKEAK
-109 KNDNNKDSLGDQM
+109 KNDNKKDSLGDQM

-129 VDKAFVSDSINLLGK
+129 VDKTFVSDSINLLGK

-195 IRDGK
+195 FRDGK

-249 GISTGEGS
+249 GISTDNGS
-257 KSAAPAK
+257 KSAASAKPAK
-264 QTTDSSA
+264 DSSA
-271 KGNNETTGNKPGAST
+271 KGNNEKTGDKPAASSEKPAAST
-286 DNPAASKDNPAASK
+286 DNS
-300 DNPAASSNNPTA
+300 AASSNKTA
-312 SAAGAKPTISTTPTM
+312 TSAAGAKPTIATTPTM

-393 SLVNNYGAISVSYR
+393 SLVNNYGTISVSYR

-420 EPIEGEAKPDMLES
+420 DPIEGEAKPDMLES

-445 GVYMVSAGELHRIV
+445 GVYMVSAGELTRIV

>member
-1 MSDNENSNKK
+1 MSDNENINND
-11 LMPEGGSSPPTDQV
+11 LMPGGESSPPTDQV
-25 QTTDAPAVDS
+25 SQTDAPAVDS
-35 ETKDTSSAE
+35 ETTDTSSAE
-44 EEEKNPQTPS
+44 EENQQAPS
-54 TDNDKD
+54 TDNDN
-60 KDESQGQ
+60 DESQGQ
-67 ETEGGEEPNENPN
+67 ETEGGEKPDGN
-80 KENKNDY
+80 KKEDKNDL
-87 SETAKKVGESLGE
+87 SDQLKEAGKSLTQ
-100 KYNKMLEAK
+100 KYNELLEAK
-109 KNDNNKDSLGDQM
+109 KNDNKKDSLGDQM

-180 DENGQGQITYVTMNF
+180 DEDGQGQITYVTMNF
-195 IRDGK
+195 FRNGK

-249 GISTGEGS
+249 GMSTDNGS
-257 KSAAPAK
+257 KSAASAKPAK
-264 QTTDSSA
+264 DSSA
-271 KGNNETTGNKPGAST
+271 KVNNEKTGDEPAAST
-286 DNPAASKDNPAASK
+286 DNS
-300 DNPAASSNNPTA
+300 AASSNKTAA
-312 SAAGAKPTISTTPTM
+312 SATGAKPTISTTPTM

-393 SLVNNYGAISVSYR
+393 SLVNNYGVISVSYR
-407 NGKGAYA
+407 NGKGAYT

-445 GVYMVSAGELHRIV
+445 GVYMVSAGELTRIV

>member
-1 MSDNENSNKK
+1 MSDNENNNND
-11 LMPEGGSSPPTDQV
+11 LIPEGGSSPPTDQV
-25 QTTDAPAVDS
+25 SQTDAPAVDS
-35 ETKDTSSAE
+35 ETTDTSSAE
-44 EEEKNPQTPS
+44 EENQQAPS
-54 TDNDKD
+54 TDNDKN
-60 KDESQGQ
+60 KDESQSQ
-67 ETEGGEEPNENPN
+67 ETEGGEEPD
-80 KENKNDY
+80 ENKKEDKNDL
-87 SETAKKVGESLGE
+87 ADKLKKGGESLTQ
-100 KYNKMLEAK
+100 KYNKLLEAK
-109 KNDNNKDSLGDQM
+109 KNDNKKDSLGDQM

-129 VDKAFVSDSINLLGK
+129 VDKTFVSDSINLLGK

-164 LAKETLSY
+164 LAKEMLSY

-249 GISTGEGS
+249 GISTDNGS
-257 KSAAPAK
+257 KSAASAK
-264 QTTDSSA
+264 PMTDPSA
-271 KGNNETTGNKPGAST
+271 KGNNGKAGDKPAAST
-286 DNPAASKDNPAASK
+286 DNSAAST

-312 SAAGAKPTISTTPTM
+312 SAASAKPTISTTPTM

-420 EPIEGEAKPDMLES
+420 DPIEGEAKPDMLES

-445 GVYMVSAGELHRIV
+445 GVYMVSAGELTRIV

>member
-1 MSDNENSNKK
+1 
-11 LMPEGGSSPPTDQV
+11 MPEGGSSPPTEENLQ
-25 QTTDAPAVDS
+25 AP
-35 ETKDTSSAE
+35 
-44 EEEKNPQTPS
+44 P
-54 TDNDKD
+54 TDNDKNQSH
-60 KDESQGQ
+60 ES
-67 ETEGGEEPNENPN
+67 NE
-80 KENKNDY
+80 
-87 SETAKKVGESLGE
+87 GE
-100 KYNKMLEAK
+100 KSEKNEDNKSDDSK
-109 KNDNNKDSLGDQM
+109 KKEEKSTLDKAVDTTTSVIGALGDAHNAAQKKEKTPSLGDQM

-180 DENGQGQITYVTMNF
+180 DEDGQGQITYVTMNF
-195 IRDGK
+195 FRDGK

-249 GISTGEGS
+249 GMSTDNSS
-257 KSAAPAK
+257 KSAASAKPAK
-264 QTTDSSA
+264 DSSA
-271 KGNNETTGNKPGAST
+271 KGNNEKTGDEPAAST
-286 DNPAASKDNPAASK
+286 DNS
-300 DNPAASSNNPTA
+300 AASSNETA
-312 SAAGAKPTISTTPTM
+312 TSAAGAKPTIATTPTM

-376 TEVIDPKG
+376 TEVINPKG

-393 SLVNNYGAISVSYR
+393 SLVNNYGAIYVSYR

-420 EPIEGEAKPDMLES
+420 DPIEGEAKPDMLES

-445 GVYMVSAGELHRIV
+445 GVYMVSAGELTRIV

>member
-1 MSDNENSNKK
+1 MSDNENNNKDLK
-11 LMPEGGSSPPTDQV
+11 PGGESSPPTEENLQ
-25 QTTDAPAVDS
+25 AP
-35 ETKDTSSAE
+35 
-44 EEEKNPQTPS
+44 P
-54 TDNDKD
+54 TDNDKNQRHESNEGKKSEKSEDNKSDDSKKKEEKSTLD
-60 KDESQGQ
+60 KVVDTTTSVIGALGDAHNAAQK
-67 ETEGGEEPNENPN
+67 
-80 KENKNDY
+80 KEK
-87 SETAKKVGESLGE
+87 TP
-100 KYNKMLEAK
+100 
-109 KNDNNKDSLGDQM
+109 SLGDQM
-122 KDLNEVQ
+122 KDLSEVQ

-195 IRDGK
+195 FRDGK

-249 GISTGEGS
+249 GISTDNGS
-257 KSAAPAK
+257 KSAASAKPAK
-264 QTTDSSA
+264 DSSS
-271 KGNNETTGNKPGAST
+271 KGNNEKTGDEPAAST
-286 DNPAASKDNPAASK
+286 DNS
-300 DNPAASSNNPTA
+300 AASSNKTAA
-312 SAAGAKPTISTTPTM
+312 SAAGAKPTIATTPTM

-340 RDSRYSVETTMDI
+340 RDSRYSVESTMDI

-368 LLGVLDDS
+368 LLGILDDS

-393 SLVNNYGAISVSYR
+393 SLVNNYGVISVSYR

-445 GVYMVSAGELHRIV
+445 GVYMVSAGELTRIV

>member
-1 MSDNENSNKK
+1 MS
-11 LMPEGGSSPPTDQV
+11 EGGSSPPTDQV

-35 ETKDTSSAE
+35 ETNDTSSAE
-44 EEEKNPQTPS
+44 NEEENQQTPS
-54 TDNDKD
+54 TDNDKN
-60 KDESQGQ
+60 KDEGQSQ
-67 ETEGGEEPNENPN
+67 ETEGGEEPD
-80 KENKNDY
+80 ENKKEDKNDL
-87 SETAKKVGESLGE
+87 ADKLKKGGESLTQ
-100 KYNKMLEAK
+100 KYNKLLEAK
-109 KNDNNKDSLGDQM
+109 RNENNKDSLGDQM

-129 VDKAFVSDSINLLGK
+129 VDKTFVSDSINLLGK

-264 QTTDSSA
+264 PTTDSSA
-271 KGNNETTGNKPGAST
+271 KGNNGKTGDKS
-286 DNPAASKDNPAASK
+286 AASKDNPAASTE
-300 DNPAASSNNPTA
+300 NPAASSNKTAA
-312 SAAGAKPTISTTPTM
+312 SATGAKPTISTTPTM

-414 PTDVTC
+414 PADVNC

-445 GVYMVSAGELHRIV
+445 GVYMVSAGELHHIV

>member
-1 MSDNENSNKK
+1 MSDNENNNKDLK
-11 LMPEGGSSPPTDQV
+11 PGGGSSPPTDQDPK
-25 QTTDAPAVDS
+25 TDATAVGS
-35 ETKDTSSAE
+35 ETTDTSSAE
-44 EEEKNPQTPS
+44 EENQQAPS
-54 TDNDKD
+54 TDNDN
-60 KDESQGQ
+60 DESQGQ
-67 ETEGGEEPNENPN
+67 ETEGGEEPN
-80 KENKNDY
+80 KENKNDF
-87 SETAKKVGESLGE
+87 SETAKKVSKSLTD
-100 KYNKMLEAK
+100 KYNELKEAK
-109 KNDNNKDSLGDQM
+109 KNDNKKDSLGDQM

-129 VDKAFVSDSINLLGK
+129 VDKTFVSDSINLLGK

-180 DENGQGQITYVTMNF
+180 DEDGQGQITYVTMNF
-195 IRDGK
+195 FRDGK

-249 GISTGEGS
+249 GMSTDNSS

-264 QTTDSSA
+264 PAKDSSS
-271 KGNNETTGNKPGAST
+271 KGNNEKTGDEPAAST
-286 DNPAASKDNPAASK
+286 DNSAVSSNKTAASATGTKS
-300 DNPAASSNNPTA
+300 
-312 SAAGAKPTISTTPTM
+312 TISTTPTM

-420 EPIEGEAKPDMLES
+420 DPIEGEAKPDMLES

-445 GVYMVSAGELHRIV
+445 GVYMVSAGELTRIV

>member
-1 MSDNENSNKK
+1 MSDNENNNND
-11 LMPEGGSSPPTDQV
+11 LIPEGGSSPPTDQV
-25 QTTDAPAVDS
+25 SQTDAPAVDS
-35 ETKDTSSAE
+35 ETTDTSSAE
-44 EEEKNPQTPS
+44 EENQQAPS
-54 TDNDKD
+54 TDNDKNQSH
-60 KDESQGQ
+60 ES
-67 ETEGGEEPNENPN
+67 NE
-80 KENKNDY
+80 
-87 SETAKKVGESLGE
+87 GE
-100 KYNKMLEAK
+100 KSEKNEDNKSDDSK
-109 KNDNNKDSLGDQM
+109 KKEEKSTLDKTVDTTTSVIGALGDAHNAAQKKEKTPSLGDQM

-195 IRDGK
+195 FRDGK

-249 GISTGEGS
+249 GISTDNGS
-257 KSAAPAK
+257 KSAASAKPAK
-264 QTTDSSA
+264 DSSA
-271 KGNNETTGNKPGAST
+271 KDNNEKTG
-286 DNPAASKDNPAASK
+286 DNPAASTDNS
-300 DNPAASSNNPTA
+300 AASSNKTAA
-312 SAAGAKPTISTTPTM
+312 SATGTKSTISTTPTM

-393 SLVNNYGAISVSYR
+393 SLVNNYGVISVSYR

>member
-1 MSDNENSNKK
+1 MSDNENNNND
-11 LMPEGGSSPPTDQV
+11 LMPEGGSSPPTEENP
-25 QTTDAPAVDS
+25 PA
-35 ETKDTSSAE
+35 
-44 EEEKNPQTPS
+44 PS
-54 TDNDKD
+54 TDKD
-60 KDESQGQ
+60 KNQRHESN
-67 ETEGGEEPNENPN
+67 EG
-80 KENKNDY
+80 KK
-87 SETAKKVGESLGE
+87 SEKSE
-100 KYNKMLEAK
+100 
-109 KNDNNKDSLGDQM
+109 DNNSDDSKKKEEKSTLDKVVDTTTSVIGALGDAHNAAQKKEKTPSLGDQM
-122 KDLNEVQ
+122 KDLSEVQ

-195 IRDGK
+195 FRDGK

-249 GISTGEGS
+249 GMSTDNGS
-257 KSAAPAK
+257 KSAASAKPAK
-264 QTTDSSA
+264 DSSS
-271 KGNNETTGNKPGAST
+271 KGNNEKTGDEPAAST
-286 DNPAASKDNPAASK
+286 DNS
-300 DNPAASSNNPTA
+300 AASSNKTAA

-340 RDSRYSVETTMDI
+340 RDSRYSVESTMDI

-368 LLGVLDDS
+368 LLGILDDS

-393 SLVNNYGAISVSYR
+393 SLVNNYGVISVSYR

-445 GVYMVSAGELHRIV
+445 GVYMVSAGELTRIV